1 MGTLIAAVSCAVL
14 AGVGVGMLW
23 WRGASGVGGDG
34 RRVNALR
41 LWLDESGLAGHSIG
55 VVVVGVVGIVALAA
69 STMSA
74 LIPLPVVA
82 PIAVC
87 GSVVSLVAVLE
98 GRRASRRQSA
108 RQVWPDVIESLRS
121 ALRSGSTVAEAFIDV
136 AERVPE
142 RWRGPWRACAH
153 ELQRGVIFETAARKL
168 KGSIADPTA
177 DTIIEALILAREVG
191 GAELPRIVQSVADSV
206 RAEARIRNEVRSRQ
220 SWVRH
225 AARLGVAAPWIV
237 LAMIASRPETRDAL
251 SSPTG
256 SIIVVAGFGA
266 TVVAYFTMAGIARIP
281 EQKRR
286 LAVVGE

>member
-23 WRGASGVGGDG
+23 WRGPSGIGGVG

-41 LWLDESGLAGHSIG
+41 LWLDETGLAGHSIG
-55 VVVVGVVGIVALAA
+55 LVAVGAVGIVALAA

-121 ALRSGSTVAEAFIDV
+121 SLRSGSTVAEAFIDV

-142 RWRGPWRACAH
+142 RWWGPWRACAD
-153 ELQRGVIFETAARKL
+153 ELQRGVSFESAARKL

-191 GAELPRIVQSVADSV
+191 GTELPRIVQSVADSV